1 MANWGEIL
9 VEIAANAQHH
19 NTIARSSTDNVR
31 RKYLKELYDLTGR
44 PVIAYYSG
52 WLSKPGVIGT
62 ELNDDDKNG
71 FMNAI
76 HNLNKKDGL
85 DLILHTPGGSVAVA
99 ESIVHYLKEIFG
111 SDIRAIVPQISMSAG
126 TMIACSC
133 KQIIMGKHSNLGP
146 VDPQIRG
153 IPAAG
158 VIEEFKKAFSEIKLD
173 AKKVQVWQ
181 FVIRQYSPSYLG
193 QCENAV
199 KWARDFVEKELV
211 ANMLAHKKNKRA
223 LAKSIV
229 KNLTDFSGT
238 KAHDRHIH
246 YDECKKLGLEV
257 DLLEN
262 DPKLQDAVLS
272 IHHAF
277 MHALSNSG
285 AFKIIENHLGVAF
298 IKQQVMQAQQM
309 VVPVQQNQPT

>member
-1 MANWGEIL
+1 LAI
-9 VEIAANAQHH
+9 
-19 NTIARSSTDNVR
+19 TSTDLVR
-31 RKYLKELYDLTGR
+31 RKYLKELYDLTDR
-44 PVIAYYSG
+44 PTIAYYSG
-52 WLSKPGVIGT
+52 WLTKPGIVGT

-71 FMNAI
+71 FMNAV
-76 HNLNKKDGL
+76 HNLDKKKGL
-85 DLILHTPGGSVAVA
+85 DLILHTPGGSIAVA

-111 SDIRAIVPQISMSAG
+111 KDIRAIVPQISISAG
-126 TMIACSC
+126 TMIACAC
-133 KQIIMGKHSNLGP
+133 RQIIMGKHSNLGP

-158 VIEEFKKAFSEIKLD
+158 VIEEFKKAFAEISRD
-173 AKKVQVWQ
+173 KKRVQVWQ
-181 FVIRQYSPSYLG
+181 FVISQYSPSYLG

-199 KWARDFVEKELV
+199 KWARDFVQKELV
-211 ANMLAHKKNKRA
+211 ANMFSAKKNKTA

-272 IHHAF
+272 VHHAF
-277 MHALSNSG
+277 MHALSNTG
-285 AFKIIENHLGVAF
+285 AFKIIENHTGTAF
-298 IKQQVMQAQQM
+298 VKQQQM
-309 VVPVQQNQPT
+309 VVQPQMLGQP